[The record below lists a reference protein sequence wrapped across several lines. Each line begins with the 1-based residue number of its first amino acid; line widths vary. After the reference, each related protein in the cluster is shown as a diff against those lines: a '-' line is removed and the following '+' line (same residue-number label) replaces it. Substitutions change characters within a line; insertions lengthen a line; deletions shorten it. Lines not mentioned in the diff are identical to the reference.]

1 MKMHLIPPP
10 YLILIAVC
18 MGNYLTFCCIR
29 GYIKFPSHMSR
40 FLFIK
45 TLLVMAGLC
54 QVIKS
59 LMDIS
64 QFNTTSSQGLPR
76 NSHGWAISLYQ
87 FFLHLQ
93 MSPPL
98 HPGVVDTEQ
107 SMHEVQ
113 SRWCVSGH
121 MSYFRTSHTH

>member
-18 MGNYLTFCCIR
+18 MGNYLTFCIHGR
-29 GYIKFPSHMSR
+29 IKFPSHTSR

-45 TLLVMAGLC
+45 TLLVTASLC

-59 LMDIS
+59 LTDIS
-64 QFNTTSSQGLPR
+64 QSNTTSSQGLPR
-76 NSHGWAISLYQ
+76 NSQGWAILLYQ